1 MLEYS
6 FPLLFMKKLHS
17 CCICIAVTAL
27 TFLSLMDFFNHE
39 LLQGPIIIVLRQVIQ
54 TSLHIYG
61 VRWFLYLLLYLV
73 SLRSTVVVVL

>member
-1 MLEYS
+1 
-6 FPLLFMKKLHS
+6 
-17 CCICIAVTAL
+17 
-27 TFLSLMDFFNHE
+27 MDFFNHE